1 MCFET
6 TTVIVYMHLSY
17 SQILFLCVFSDNF
30 YIHLVICKYYLCV
43 SLCFQECEY
52 CRLNAECF
60 LNASETERCQELC
73 GRDYTSVQ
81 NFSTLFSGLRSDEL
95 RSRHLLN
102 FYGQVTY
109 RQFIGICYSDL

>member
-6 TTVIVYMHLSY
+6 TTVFSY

-30 YIHLVICKYYLCV
+30 CIHLNTIFV
-43 SLCFQECEY
+43 FQESEY
-52 CRLNAECF
+52 CKLNAECF

-73 GRDYTSVQ
+73 GRDYTSVR
-81 NFSTLFSGLRSDEL
+81 NFSTLFSRPRGNEL
-95 RSRHLLN
+95 RSRHVLN

-109 RQFIGICYSDL
+109 RQFIGTLQRPIVSM